1 MSEKK
6 TNRGWSNLQPKKYSF
21 ANRDKDELREI
32 SKKGAQRMLE
42 VKEQRRTA
50 KQCLADILSLE
61 ATDEIIAGA
70 DLDPLIAEQ
79 LKQYADRIT
88 MYDLI
93 NLVAVG
99 QAAGGNMRAAEYC
112 RDTIGDMPVKQM
124 SLEGLNIMTEE
135 DRMLMEQI
143 AARLNNPDITV
154 VADMTTENNT
164 TALSDKAAAG
174 QEDNK
179 GEQSKNGQ

>member
-1 MSEKK
+1 MNEKK
-6 TNRGWSNLQPKKYSF
+6 NKGWNNLQPQKYSF
-21 ANRDKDELREI
+21 ANKPKDELREI
-32 SKKGAQRMLE
+32 SRKGAQRMLE

-70 DLDPLIAEQ
+70 ELDPLIAEQ
-79 LKQYADRIT
+79 LKQYAGKIS

-99 QAAGGNMRAAEYC
+99 AAAGGNMRAAEYC

-124 SLEGLNIMTEE
+124 NIEGLNLMSDE
-135 DRMLMEQI
+135 DRILMEHI
-143 AARLNNPDITV
+143 AARLNNPGIEV
-154 VADMTTENNT
+154 VADVTPEDNT
-164 TALSDKAAAG
+164 AALSDEVAAG
-174 QEDNK
+174 
-179 GEQSKNGQ
+179 GERPKVNSKK